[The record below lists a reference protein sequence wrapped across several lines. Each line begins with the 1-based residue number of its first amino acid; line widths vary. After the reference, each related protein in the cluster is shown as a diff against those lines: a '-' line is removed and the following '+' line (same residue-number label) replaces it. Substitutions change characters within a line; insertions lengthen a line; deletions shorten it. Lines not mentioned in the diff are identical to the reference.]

1 MGEQANPRLSDR
13 ELVKDPHIVD
23 EDVEETNLVGETRG
37 NVKAIRMYAD
47 TVDLLM
53 ELLGKLKSKSL
64 VVPDPEN

>member
-1 MGEQANPRLSDR
+1 MGEQANSRLSDR

-23 EDVEETNLVGETRG
+23 EDVEETDLVGETRG

-47 TVDLLM
+47 TVDLLV
-53 ELLGKLKSKSL
+53 ELLGKLKSKGL